1 MNAIRFRLNG
11 ARLEEGLI
19 PPSTTVLDYI
29 RDHLHLTGTKEG
41 CAEGDCGACT
51 VAILKP
57 GSTRWEAVNSCIMLV
72 PQLDGC
78 AIRTVE
84 GVSGRGP
91 LHPVQK
97 ALAEGD
103 GTQCGFCTPGFVM
116 SLFAV
121 HQNGEPTDTE
131 TIHDVLAGNLCRC
144 TGYRPIVDAC
154 KAATAQSWVE
164 IGDSAVEKGRTN
176 YRRDGHY
183 FIAPSDLPALIAAL
197 AENPGARLVG
207 GATDL
212 GLLAGHERQVLPAL
226 ISTAHVAEMKAVEDT
241 PHQIVIG
248 GAATFADALP
258 LLDEHFPAFGELV
271 HRIGSRQI
279 RSLGTFSG
287 NLGTAS
293 PVGDTLPC
301 LIALGAEVEL
311 ASQAG
316 SRTMKVEDF
325 ILGYRKTDL
334 KPGEVIAQI
343 RIPKLRDTES
353 FAAYKISK
361 RYDQDISIVLAAFRV
376 TLGDRRPTDVVAAFG
391 GMADRAKRARMLET
405 ELVEKGWTALDDA
418 EDLLAA
424 DFTPLSDHRGSE
436 KYRRIVAANLV
447 RRMHLEVTAS
457 GVPLRLEVL

>member
-11 ARLEEGLI
+11 APHREGSI

-29 RDHLHLTGTKEG
+29 REQLHLTGTKEG

-121 HQNGEPTDTE
+121 HQNGETADTE

-154 KAATAQSWVE
+154 KAAAAQPRIV
-164 IGDSAVEKGRTN
+164 IADSAAENRRTD

-183 FIAPSDLPALIAAL
+183 FIAPSNLSGLTAAV
-197 AENPGARLVG
+197 AENPGGLLVG

-212 GLLAGHERQVLPAL
+212 GLLAGHDRQVLPAL
-226 ISTAHVAEMKAVEDT
+226 ISTAHVAEMKAVEDA
-241 PHQIVIG
+241 PDHVVIG
-248 GAATFADALP
+248 GAATYADGLP

-279 RSLGTFSG
+279 RSLGTFAG

-301 LIALGAEVEL
+301 LLALGAEVEL
-311 ASQAG
+311 ASRAG
-316 SRTMKVEDF
+316 PRTMKVEDF
-325 ILGYRKTDL
+325 ILGYRKTAL

-343 RIPKLRDTES
+343 RIPKLRDTDS

-361 RYDQDISIVLAAFRV
+361 RYDQDISAVLAAFRL
-376 TLGDRRPTDVVAAFG
+376 TIGNHGPTDLVAAFG
-391 GMADRAKRARMLET
+391 GMADRAKRACMLEKA
-405 ELVEKGWTALDDA
+405 LVEKGWTALDDA
-418 EDLLAA
+418 EELLAE

-436 KYRRIVAANLV
+436 NYRRSVAANLV
-447 RRMHLEVTAS
+447 RRMQIEVTVS
-457 GVPLRLEVL
+457 DVPLRLEAL